1 MKPYFW
7 LLLSLFISS
16 NISSVQAQI
25 TVDGK
30 TNTSLTPTDNGV
42 RIENGDLA
50 GNNLFHS
57 FSEFSVPDGGSAAF
71 NNAVEIEN
79 IFSRVTG
86 GNISQI
92 NGLISAN
99 GGANLLLINPAGIVF
114 GENASLNIGGSFF
127 ATTAD
132 SLLFESGEFSAVNP
146 QAAPLLTINR
156 PIGLNFG
163 NNPGDIIN
171 RASSNGLSVTSGQN
185 ISLLGGN
192 VNLEGGLLTA
202 PEGTITLGGLNG
214 TGEIGID
221 PSNKITF
228 TEEEAKSNVFLNQQA
243 SVDVRGAGGSIQVNA
258 NNLNIT
264 ESSIFLAGI
273 PINSG
278 SVNTQSGDINLN
290 LNNLVASGNSQIRN
304 ETLGTGNAGNINITT
319 RTLDFIE
326 GSAIVASTFG
336 TGNAGDVNINA
347 TGDVSFERD
356 FGGINTNVGL
366 QRNDTV
372 IEGAVGNAGNIS
384 IEAKSFSLTNGARLV
399 SKTSGQG
406 NSGNID
412 VSVSENVF
420 IEGEGFTPITVND
433 FTYVF
438 ASGIFAQ
445 ATPDSLGDAGNITV
459 DAKNFRL
466 DNKAILAAESFTVGN
481 SGSIAVNTKENIFL
495 GTGTLLLTQMQETG
509 EGQAGDVSLTSKNL
523 DMINGR
529 IFSDTSSKGNA
540 GDIKINIS
548 ENLAM
553 QDDSRINSQ
562 LNSNAIGNAGN
573 IEINV
578 GDRSLIE
585 DGTTISTSAES
596 NAVGSAGNINI
607 NAGFQTINDSL
618 IIADSQALGSAG
630 DINLTAEESI
640 ILQTTPEG
648 NFSGIV
654 TGLDRAINA
663 DEVVESAGEGNAGN
677 INLSANQINIDR
689 GAFVISDIEGIAT
702 GGGEININTNSLR
715 VENNSFISTFT
726 ITESSAGSIT
736 VVGDTLILESG
747 GKLITSTDGKGDA
760 GTIDL
765 SIADIIIVDNGLSPS
780 IPRQQFEDPVL
791 DELQNRTGLF
801 VNATERAT
809 GNGGDIFIKSRSS
822 LPTNNLR
829 ILNGA
834 EISADG
840 AFEGNAGNIFISAKS
855 MELNNDASLVAKT
868 FSENGGNIN
877 LAVDRTITLNQN
889 SLISAEADSIGNGG
903 NINIDAE
910 LIIAFGN
917 DGNGSDIVAKA
928 AETGMGGNINIST
941 DSILGLQ
948 SRNATPFNNTNDLDA
963 SSELG
968 LDGEIAINDPDVD
981 PTSGIIELST
991 VPIDAEAI
999 LAQDLCRVEN
1009 EDVAGGST
1017 FIITGRGGLTSTSAE
1032 SLDNINRVVGW
1043 TDGSQLESDNSV
1055 VEVRRE
1061 NVRSF
1066 KPVVQSQGLMVAAD
1080 GSLWLTANSGKAN
1093 MQKPIIHPDCQTL
1106 SDKS

>member
-1 MKPYFW
+1 MKPSYW
-7 LLLSLFISS
+7 LAFILFVGSSLSG
-16 NISSVQAQI
+16 SVQAQV
-25 TVDGK
+25 TTDGT
-30 TNTSLTPTDNGV
+30 TNTTVTPTDNGV
-42 RIENGDLA
+42 RIDNGDRA

-57 FSEFSVPDGGSAAF
+57 FDEFSVPDGGSANF
-71 NNAVEIEN
+71 NNAAEIEN

-86 GNISQI
+86 GNISDI
-92 NGLISAN
+92 NGAINAN

-127 ATTAD
+127 ATSAD
-132 SLLFESGEFSAVNP
+132 TLLFESGEFSAVDP

-163 NNPGDIIN
+163 NNAGDIVN
-171 RASSNGLSVTSGQN
+171 RASSNGLEAISGQN

-192 VNLEGGLLTA
+192 VSLEGGLLTA
-202 PEGTITLGGLNG
+202 PAGTITLGGLNDI
-214 TGEIGID
+214 GEIGID
-221 PSNKITF
+221 PSNNVIF
-228 TEEEAKSNVFLNQQA
+228 TEKVAKSNVFLDRQA
-243 SVDVRGAGGSIQVNA
+243 GVDVRGAKGGSIQVNA

-278 SVNTQSGDINLN
+278 SANTQSGDINLN
-290 LNNLVASGNSQIRN
+290 LNNLVASGNSEIRN

-319 RTLDFIE
+319 GTLDFIE

-336 TGNAGDVNINA
+336 RGNAGDVNINA

-372 IEGAVGNAGNIS
+372 IEDAVGNAGNIS
-384 IEAKSFSLTNGARLV
+384 IEAESFSLTNGARLV

-412 VSVSENVF
+412 ISVSENVF
-420 IEGEGFTPITVND
+420 IDGEGFTPITVND
-433 FTYVF
+433 FTFVF
-438 ASGIFAQ
+438 ASGIFTQ
-445 ATPDSLGDAGNITV
+445 ATADSLGEAGDITV

-466 DNKAILAAESFTVGN
+466 DNKVIIATESFTVGN
-481 SGSIAVNTKENIFL
+481 SGSIAINAEENIFL
-495 GTGTLLLTQMQETG
+495 GSETLLLTTIQGTG
-509 EGQAGDVSLTSKNL
+509 EGQAGDISLTSRNL
-523 DMINGR
+523 DMVNAR
-529 IFSDTSSKGNA
+529 IFADTNNKGNA
-540 GDIKINIS
+540 GDIKVNVS
-548 ENLAM
+548 KDLTM
-553 QDDSRINSQ
+553 QDESKINSQ
-562 LNSNAIGNAGN
+562 LNPNAVGNAGN

-585 DGTTISTSAES
+585 DGTIISTSAES
-596 NAVGSAGNINI
+596 NAVGNAGNIDINAGSQTITDGIIIADSQARGSAGNINI
-607 NAGFQTINDSL
+607 
-618 IIADSQALGSAG
+618 
-630 DINLTAEESI
+630 TAEESI
-640 ILQTTPEG
+640 ILQSNPERSL
-648 NFSGIV
+648 SGIV

-663 DEVVESAGEGNAGN
+663 ETGVVESAGEGNAGN
-677 INLSANQINIDR
+677 INLSANQINIDA

-702 GGGEININTNSLR
+702 GGGEININTNNLR
-715 VENNSFISTFT
+715 VENNAFISTFT
-726 ITESSAGSIT
+726 ITESNAGSID

-765 SIADIIIVDNGLSPS
+765 SIADKIIVDNGKPPN
-780 IPRQQFEDPVL
+780 IPKKQLEDPVL
-791 DELQNRTGLF
+791 NELQNRTGLF

-809 GNGGDIFIKSRSS
+809 GNGGDIFLKGRSS

-834 EISADG
+834 EVSADG
-840 AFEGNAGNIFISAKS
+840 ASKGNAGNIFISAKS
-855 MELNNDASLVAKT
+855 LELNNDASLVAKT

-877 LAVDRTITLNQN
+877 LAVDRTLTLSKN

-903 NINIDAE
+903 NINIDADF
-910 LIIAFGN
+910 IVAFGN

-948 SRNATPFNNTNDLDA
+948 ERNATPFNNTNDLDA
-963 SSELG
+963 SSEFG
-968 LDGEIAINDPDVD
+968 LDGEIAINNPDVD
-981 PTSGIIELST
+981 PTSGIIELPT

-999 LAQDLCRVEN
+999 LAQDLCKVEN
-1009 EDVAGGST
+1009 ENVAGGSS
-1017 FIITGRGGLTSTSAE
+1017 FIITGRGGLTPTSAE
-1032 SLDNINRVVGW
+1032 SLSNINRVVEW
-1043 TDGSQLESDNSV
+1043 TDLSDLEVSDRGRVAVQSPEKKTANNY
-1055 VEVRRE
+1055 R
-1061 NVRSF
+1061 
-1066 KPVVQSQGLMVAAD
+1066 QSQGLMVAND
-1080 GSLWLTANSGKAN
+1080 GSLWLTADASSTIP
-1093 MQKPIIHPDCQTL
+1093 QDSTVHPDC
-1106 SDKS
+1106 SS